1 MFAKNE
7 AVVYENNVADS
18 TNETSKINS
27 VSTRVISSISDYQ
40 VRLIIFFI
48 SRIDNIIPEL

>member
-18 TNETSKINS
+18 TNETPKINS
-27 VSTRVISSISDYQ
+27 TLTRVISSGSDYQ
-40 VRLIIFFI
+40 VRLIIVFI
-48 SRIDNIIPEL
+48 SLDQ